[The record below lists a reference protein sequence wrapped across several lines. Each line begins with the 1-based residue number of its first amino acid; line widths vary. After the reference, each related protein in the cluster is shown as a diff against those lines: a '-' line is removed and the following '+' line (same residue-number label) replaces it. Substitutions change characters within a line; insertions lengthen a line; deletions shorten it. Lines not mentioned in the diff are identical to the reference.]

1 MDFRFAYRRYSL
13 PFRAPVRTA
22 GGEWRVREGLYV
34 RLERPD
40 GSAGLG
46 EASPIPSFGT
56 DSIDEAEACCR
67 ALGSRVDEQ
76 ALLGVPAGL
85 PSLRS
90 ALACAAG
97 NRVDAPRYQSLGV
110 AALIG
115 PGRTAPAQAAAKAEA
130 GFRVFKW
137 KVGVG
142 AAADEMAI
150 LDDLLAGLPSA
161 SRLRLDA
168 NGAWDLRTAERWL
181 GRCADRPIEFV
192 EQPLAPGSKENDD
205 RLRGL
210 SEDYPVPI
218 GLDES
223 IRDEHDIKRWLDAG
237 WPGFYVIKPA
247 LLGDIRVEL
256 ARLAQAGA
264 RVVFSSSLETVIGA
278 QSALRAA
285 FSWGGSALALG
296 FGVWPLFSDPC
307 FDGPWAAPFIR
318 VEDVERLNP
327 EAAWNAAS

>member
-1 MDFRFAYRRYSL
+1 MDFRFAFRRYSL

-56 DSIDEAEACCR
+56 DSIDAAEAYCR
-67 ALGSRVDEQ
+67 ALGARVDEEV
-76 ALLGVPAGL
+76 LLRVPAGL
-85 PSLRS
+85 PSLRG

-97 NRVDAPRYQSLGV
+97 KPVDVPRHPSLNV

-115 PGRTAPAQAAAKAEA
+115 AGRAAPAQAAAKAEA
-130 GFRVFKW
+130 GFRMFKW

-150 LDDLLAGLPSA
+150 LDDLLAALPAS

-192 EQPLAPGSKENDD
+192 EQPVAAGSEENDD

-218 GLDES
+218 ALDES
-223 IRDEHDIKRWLDAG
+223 IRDGDDIQRWLDAG
-237 WPGFYVIKPA
+237 WRGFFVIKPA
-247 LLGDIRVEL
+247 LLGDVRAEL
-256 ARLAQAGA
+256 ARLSQAGA
-264 RVVFSSSLETVIGA
+264 RVVFSSSLETAIGA
-278 QSALRAA
+278 QAALRAA
-285 FSWGGSALALG
+285 FSWPGSASALG
-296 FGVWPLFSDPC
+296 FGVWPLFSDSR
-307 FDGPWAAPFIR
+307 FDGPAAAPFIR
-318 VEDVERLNP
+318 IEDVERINP
-327 EAAWNAAS
+327 EAAWSAAS